1 MIYRKIAIIVVVA
14 CLGAAVSAAPQ
25 LDKIL
30 KGGGIML
37 AVDKFGP
44 EINKAINSVT
54 KTNNVGTAFDTKV
67 VPVLSL
73 GTGAY
78 AGAVQVAG
86 PREAVEKVKA
96 VAQIEGKFGPLGMRF
111 RALIPIAS
119 KSVSDIKR
127 VPGVGVSGIID
138 VKL

>member
-1 MIYRKIAIIVVVA
+1 MINRKMAFVGVVL

-30 KGGGIML
+30 KGGAVMF

-44 EINKAINSVT
+44 DINKAINSLT
-54 KTNNVGTAFDTKV
+54 KTNNVGTEYDTKV
-67 VPVLSL
+67 VPVLSV

-86 PREAVEKVKA
+86 PRLAVKKVKA
-96 VAQIEGKFGPLGMRF
+96 VAQIEGKFNPLGLRF
-111 RALIPIAS
+111 RALIPISS

-127 VPGVGVSGIID
+127 VPGVGVSGILD

>member
-1 MIYRKIAIIVVVA
+1 MNNRKIAMVGAVL

-30 KGGGIML
+30 KGGGIMF

-44 EINKAINSVT
+44 DINKAINTLT
-54 KTNNVGTAFDTKV
+54 KTNNVGTEYETKV
-67 VPVLSL
+67 VPVLSV
-73 GTGAY
+73 GTGSY

-86 PREAVEKVKA
+86 PRTAVEKVKA
-96 VAQIEGKFGPLGMRF
+96 VAQIEGKFGPLGIRF
-111 RALIPIAS
+111 KALIPIAS

-127 VPGVGVSGIID
+127 VPGVGVSGILDI
-138 VKL
+138 KL